1 MSYMYVILS
10 IKLLDIMLRPKG
22 IQALVEGLKSKCFYM
37 WKTKKN
43 HLWKYLNPIN
53 HSCDWDEQKLLRI

>member
-1 MSYMYVILS
+1 MLYMYVILS

-37 WKTKKN
+37 WKTKKKIIFEN
-43 HLWKYLNPIN
+43 ILTPSITLAIEMNKNY
-53 HSCDWDEQKLLRI
+53 

>member
-1 MSYMYVILS
+1 MLYMYVILS

-37 WKTKKN
+37 WKTKKKN
-43 HLWKYLNPIN
+43 HL
-53 HSCDWDEQKLLRI
+53 